1 MLGPFPYSGYA
12 AIALPDIQMKYVEHD
27 EALNLDANDKLGSN
41 YNYALFYPL
50 INFDRTGKPS
60 NRWAIFIYDDP
71 GKDDTDVINTIK
83 SVAIKIFDLKIKQIQ
98 REGAKENILRQGIIE
113 QIKITYA
120 TKQNINNED
129 IEFKDYLVSLK
140 EQDNRVEVY
149 EGLPSKDALTLIH
162 NRNTRGFNIKKIF
175 VKLNNHQK
183 YKYVYESN
191 EQKDL
196 ILTALLEDNCYEIS
210 VDENDLLHL
219 YDPINVQSYLS
230 SVINQFIANE

>member
-1 MLGPFPYSGYA
+1 MLRIEEFKTG
-12 AIALPDIQMKYVEHD
+12 LLDLYVEHD

-196 ILTALLEDNCYEIS
+196 NSNSIIRR
-210 VDENDLLHL
+210 
-219 YDPINVQSYLS
+219 
-230 SVINQFIANE
+230 